1 MNWNILSEM
10 NATIRIHMTDIR
22 KHKDVVFDILY
33 GRLQEKVNILCNLG
47 ELFMTFQPR
56 TYTPLC
62 INLALMNYK

>member
-1 MNWNILSEM
+1 M
-10 NATIRIHMTDIR
+10 NATIRIHMAITL
-22 KHKDVVFDILY
+22 KHKDVVLDIQY

-62 INLALMNYK
+62 IDLALMNYK